1 MRVLFDYQAV
11 LRTRYGG
18 IPRYFIELLSQFNS
32 DKDVEAIYPKSY
44 CRNIDF
50 REIFIPNSNSLRYRL
65 SDFVV
70 DSAQK
75 YLHVNPAKYLSDAYS
90 QGIKL
95 LDSRN
100 YDIFHPMSFEPYFYK
115 HLHNKPLILTLHDI
129 SAELYPELYGLEHA
143 NIKNVGISINYAT
156 RFIANSEYTKK
167 QFVEYY
173 DIDNDLI
180 DVVYLGY
187 NPLSPVKRDTL
198 FESHHSYILF
208 VCSGRKGNKNVH
220 SWLGIVRNILI
231 SYNINVVFAGG
242 GPISAD
248 EKAFFKN
255 IGLLGRIIQKNVNDS
270 ELYILYQNALA
281 LVFPSINEG
290 FGIPI
295 LEAFSCGCPV
305 LCSNTSSLPEVGG
318 DAALYFSPKDIMSV
332 RESLLSIICDEK
344 LRERMRERGY
354 KQLEKFSWKKCAEET
369 KKVYDKVL

>member
-129 SAELYPELYGLEHA
+129 SAELYPELYGL
-143 NIKNVGISINYAT
+143 
-156 RFIANSEYTKK
+156 
-167 QFVEYY
+167 
-173 DIDNDLI
+173 
-180 DVVYLGY
+180 
-187 NPLSPVKRDTL
+187 
-198 FESHHSYILF
+198 
-208 VCSGRKGNKNVH
+208 
-220 SWLGIVRNILI
+220 
-231 SYNINVVFAGG
+231 
-242 GPISAD
+242 
-248 EKAFFKN
+248 
-255 IGLLGRIIQKNVNDS
+255 
-270 ELYILYQNALA
+270 
-281 LVFPSINEG
+281 
-290 FGIPI
+290 
-295 LEAFSCGCPV
+295 
-305 LCSNTSSLPEVGG
+305 
-318 DAALYFSPKDIMSV
+318 
-332 RESLLSIICDEK
+332 
-344 LRERMRERGY
+344 
-354 KQLEKFSWKKCAEET
+354 
-369 KKVYDKVL
+369 